1 MQVTSNFHP
10 RLYVICAVLLVLFEW
25 EERLDID
32 SLKLLISSF
41 QLFSFVANAF
51 SKFSHEIQYFLFFYA
66 SVQNRSVMV
75 FSVCLTPSDI
85 SCMVA
90 GSSMFAITSTCRA
103 IFSSDWITSCE
114 HACSSTVCG
123 LPDSTKK
130 FVNTVS
136 ALARIQCTCVY
147 THVHK
152 IERKRMQ
159 IRLEYKTEIE
169 ALKPLKILGFWR
181 QKSSAD
187 VACSLVRTTLQ
198 KDIDSCCF
206 FICGTRF
213 WWSHVL
219 PSHHF
224 IYLEWLVVHSYL
236 EMRTLHVIPQKWTG

>member
-1 MQVTSNFHP
+1 MCCSACSLWVRGALRYWFTQTFDIIVST
-10 RLYVICAVLLVLFEW
+10 VLVRFKCFL
-25 EERLDID
+25 
-32 SLKLLISSF
+32 
-41 QLFSFVANAF
+41 
-51 SKFSHEIQYFLFFYA
+51 EIFPWNSILSIFYA
-66 SVQNRSVMV
+66 SVQNRSVVV

-136 ALARIQCTCVY
+136 ALARIQCTRVY

-187 VACSLVRTTLQ
+187 LACSLVRTTLQ

-224 IYLEWLVVHSYL
+224 IYLEWFVVHSYL